1 MIYKGWTINVEY
13 FSEILHSL
21 RTENSYGLLFD
32 DLVIYDKKADMRDF
46 KAVKKIA
53 TAAMK
58 LLFPHWKSVEDVN
71 LEEFDLY
78 CLQPA
83 IERRGI
89 IKEQCHYIDSEFK
102 TSMPNF
108 WINKG
113 IMNNTDPDGQGM
125 EENELF

>member
-1 MIYKGWTINVEY
+1 MTINVEY

-32 DLVIYDKKADMRDF
+32 DLVVYDKKADMRDF

>member
-1 MIYKGWTINVEY
+1 M
-13 FSEILHSL
+13 
-21 RTENSYGLLFD
+21 FD
-32 DLVIYDKKADMRDF
+32 DLVVYDKKADMRDF

>member
-53 TAAMK
+53 TSAMK

>member
-32 DLVIYDKKADMRDF
+32 DLVVYDKKADMRDF